1 VTPRERIES
10 PTTRQAWTAL
20 ILISLCQTVSML
32 DRQVLAILAPRIQMD
47 LNIGGAEMGLL
58 YGTVFALFFAV
69 FSVPLGRLADG
80 WVRTRLLALSVA
92 GWSLMTMLA
101 SAANGS
107 AVLAMSRLGVGIGEA
122 SAQPA
127 GFSMVA
133 DLFPKARRGLA
144 TSIIAAAIALGL
156 GIALWL
162 GGTVADAW
170 DTAFA
175 NGAAPL
181 GLRGWQA
188 AFIAAALPGLVLAVF
203 VGRLPEPVRG
213 AADGIQQAHDAHPFR
228 TSASLLGSIL
238 PGFAWINFARRRAP
252 AGMWAAN
259 IAGLAHIVVCAVM
272 LTAWTESLRSATS
285 PAVSIGSL
293 YLSVSAQQWMIT
305 GLGFYVLLCW
315 SQALKLSDRPAHAII
330 FRSPAVGI
338 ALTVTSLQSVINYG
352 VMAWSSAYIV
362 GRFNQSLAD
371 VGLTF
376 GFLVAFMGIVGPLLA
391 GPLADWLDQRLRGG
405 RLYVTLGALM
415 LSPVL
420 AILVFTADTL
430 TGFYLLFIPFSLA
443 VTMWLPPVYA
453 TLLNLVLPR
462 MRGSVISC
470 YVLTMTIIGLGL
482 GPFAVG
488 LMSDITNDLAV
499 SILNLYWLSP
509 AIAGL
514 TVLLV
519 IRTPRDEM
527 RLLDTAR
534 KAGEQVEAWQFSSNQ
549 TKPPL

>member
-1 VTPRERIES
+1 
-10 PTTRQAWTAL
+10 
-20 ILISLCQTVSML
+20 
-32 DRQVLAILAPRIQMD
+32 
-47 LNIGGAEMGLL
+47 
-58 YGTVFALFFAV
+58 
-69 FSVPLGRLADG
+69 
-80 WVRTRLLALSVA
+80 
-92 GWSLMTMLA
+92 
-101 SAANGS
+101 
-107 AVLAMSRLGVGIGEA
+107 
-122 SAQPA
+122 
-127 GFSMVA
+127 
-133 DLFPKARRGLA
+133 
-144 TSIIAAAIALGL
+144 
-156 GIALWL
+156 
-162 GGTVADAW
+162 
-170 DTAFA
+170 
-175 NGAAPL
+175 
-181 GLRGWQA
+181 
-188 AFIAAALPGLVLAVF
+188 
-203 VGRLPEPVRG
+203 
-213 AADGIQQAHDAHPFR
+213 
-228 TSASLLGSIL
+228 
-238 PGFAWINFARRRAP
+238 
-252 AGMWAAN
+252 
-259 IAGLAHIVVCAVM
+259 
-272 LTAWTESLRSATS
+272 
-285 PAVSIGSL
+285 
-293 YLSVSAQQWMIT
+293 
-305 GLGFYVLLCW
+305 
-315 SQALKLSDRPAHAII
+315 
-330 FRSPAVGI
+330 
-338 ALTVTSLQSVINYG
+338 
-352 VMAWSSAYIV
+352 MAWSSAYIV

-391 GPLADWLDQRLRGG
+391 GPLADWLDQRIRGG

-534 KAGEQVEAWQFSSNQ
+534 KAGEQIEGWHRTSNQ
-549 TKPPL
+549 AKPVL

>member
-1 VTPRERIES
+1 MTASGGIETPTARK
-10 PTTRQAWTAL
+10 AWTAL
-20 ILISLCQTVSML
+20 ILISLCQTVSMV
-32 DRQVLAILAPRIQMD
+32 DRQILAILAPRIQAD

-80 WVRTRLLALSVA
+80 WMRTRLLALSIA

-101 SAANGS
+101 GVANSFAAL
-107 AVLAMSRLGVGIGEA
+107 AVSRLGVGIGEA

-127 GFSMVA
+127 GFSMVS

-144 TSIIAAAIALGL
+144 TSMVAGAIALGL
-156 GIALWL
+156 GMALWL

-170 DTAFA
+170 DNAFA
-175 NGAAPL
+175 NGTAPL

-188 AFIAAALPGLVLAVF
+188 AFIAAALPGFVLAVF
-203 VGRLPEPVRG
+203 LSRLPEPVRG
-213 AADGIQQAHDAHPFR
+213 AADGILQTRDAHPFR
-228 TSASLLGSIL
+228 ASAELLASIL
-238 PGFAWINFARRRAP
+238 PGFAWINFARQRAP
-252 AGMWAAN
+252 AGMWIAN
-259 IAGLAHIVVCAVM
+259 IAGLAVIVVGAVM
-272 LTAWTESLRSATS
+272 LMAWTESLRSAT
-285 PAVSIGSL
+285 PAVTIGSL
-293 YLSVSAQQWMIT
+293 LLSVSAQQWSVT

-330 FRSPAVGI
+330 FRSPAVAI
-338 ALTVTSLQSVINYG
+338 ALVITSLQMVINYG

-362 GRFNQSLAD
+362 RRFDQSLAD

-405 RLYVTLGALM
+405 RLYVTLGALI

-420 AILVFTADTL
+420 AMLVFTADTL

-443 VTMWLPPVYA
+443 VTMWLPPIYA
-453 TLLNLVLPR
+453 TFLNLVLPR

-470 YVLTMTIIGLGL
+470 YILTMTIIGLGL

-488 LMSDITNDLAV
+488 LMSDITNDLAR

-509 AIAGL
+509 VIAGL
-514 TVLLV
+514 VVLLIV
-519 IRTPRDEM
+519 RAPRDEASLIE
-527 RLLDTAR
+527 RAR
-534 KAGEQVEAWQFSSNQ
+534 DAGEAIQVAETRQAAVS
-549 TKPPL
+549 